1 MDHLATND
9 VEDLALVFTGAWRDS
24 NLSPVFSRRTLFM
37 RLFMVYE
44 VQLRGCSEMGSFWC
58 ILLKLVQFTGCKIYW
73 TWERQREYFYGN
85 LLARLW
91 RGKFSGGMFSTAL
104 TSFNR
109 RYTTRQVAGA
119 VLLLWAAGNL
129 GAPFHS
135 LPSAI
140 FEAKATGADGLL
152 QEGRNTLSQS

>member
-24 NLSPVFSRRTLFM
+24 NPSPVLSRRTLFM

-58 ILLKLVQFTGCKIYW
+58 ILLKLVWFTSCKIYW
-73 TWERQREYFYGN
+73 TWERQREYFDGN

-104 TSFNR
+104 VSFSR
-109 RYTTRQVAGA
+109 RYTTGQVAGGF
-119 VLLLWAAGNL
+119 LLLWEAGNL
-129 GAPFHS
+129 GTPFHS
-135 LPSAI
+135 LHSAI
-140 FEAKATGADGLL
+140 LL
-152 QEGRNTLSQS
+152 CGTSHRRWWLC